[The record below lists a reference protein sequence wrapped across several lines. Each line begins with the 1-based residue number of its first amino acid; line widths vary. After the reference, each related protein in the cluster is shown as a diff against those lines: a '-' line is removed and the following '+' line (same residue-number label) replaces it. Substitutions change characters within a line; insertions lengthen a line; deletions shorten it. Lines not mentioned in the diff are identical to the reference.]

1 MFWRQECTH
10 TDQIRKDVV
19 PSGQGCEE
27 RLRTGDGWVHLR
39 QCLICGHIGCCDQS
53 VSLRAC
59 ADRSWLSRRSA
70 FPTVAAPCF
79 PDQSPDDDDHLREG
93 HPEVDHPPHPLR
105 TPEELLVGVVP

>member
-1 MFWRQECTH
+1 MQVTLPQREAQGDELRAGEEECG
-10 TDQIRKDVV
+10 
-19 PSGQGCEE
+19 PSPPAPTASESSYDP
-27 RLRTGDGWVHLR
+27 RVFD
-39 QCLICGHIGCCDQS
+39 
-53 VSLRAC
+53 LRAC